1 LAASVPLSRLTSH
14 TRRGSVLDVR
24 RKHDMFLTPWMLVQ
38 AILLALG
45 IWWCM
50 EMFPRWRDDLG
61 KLRKPDDRAD
71 RAVVIILWSITA
83 VVAFLCIRFGLTIGG
98 NIVGGIRD
106 VLR

>member
-1 LAASVPLSRLTSH
+1 
-14 TRRGSVLDVR
+14 
-24 RKHDMFLTPWMLVQ
+24 MFLTPWMLVQ

-50 EMFPRWRDDLG
+50 EMYPRWRDDLG

-83 VVAFLCIRFGLTIGG
+83 VVAFLSLRFGLTIATS
-98 NIVGGIRD
+98 IVIGIRD